1 MGNRKAKPTA
11 ADLAAAKRLRAAW
24 DARARSLGLT
34 QDKMAAKLGGSQGL
48 VSQYLNGK
56 IPLNFRTLLGFSD
69 ALGIA
74 PETIRTDLPEQVLTG
89 SSGPASGSQAARLD
103 AVKIAVTA
111 RAINRILDRRLKGL
125 TLDITEPLDAEL
137 FAEAYAECES
147 MPEASEAEMVAVVAD
162 LMMAREA
169 RRGKESEQADGV
181 DRGEG
186 RKVRAG

>member
-74 PETIRTDLPEQVLTG
+74 PETIYFTHV
-89 SSGPASGSQAARLD
+89 
-103 AVKIAVTA
+103 
-111 RAINRILDRRLKGL
+111 
-125 TLDITEPLDAEL
+125 
-137 FAEAYAECES
+137 
-147 MPEASEAEMVAVVAD
+147 M
-162 LMMAREA
+162 
-169 RRGKESEQADGV
+169 
-181 DRGEG
+181 
-186 RKVRAG
+186 